1 MEVVIRIYCYFFRMG
16 TVLDPCHYQALQK
29 THVPG
34 KLAHQKK
41 CTSLPHIALCFQV
54 NVLLFTELFIVYLT
68 FSFNLT
74 YFLLQIYSLNHTHDM
89 PNITF
94 FLCF

>member
-74 YFLLQIYSLNHTHDM
+74 YF
-89 PNITF
+89 
-94 FLCF
+94 FLSAADLFCKSHS